1 MQPPCQRK
9 QVHLWIEASRGL
21 PWASAGIS
29 CCLVCT
35 LKRPFPP
42 FCCLFFHS
50 FVSLVAQ
57 GHCWLHTTAAEN
69 TQKRKTEKNMSTH
82 STWCV
87 HISGKCITYYICDTL
102 TVLSLWNM
110 VEKQDLRPVMQ
121 SGRWDKWALKYKWQ
135 LHESSICTKQS
146 VAEDLET
153 ENTFFPSFLQISDSV
168 DTVKWSSSN
177 LVCVSQSRKTSYILI
192 AFP

>member
-1 MQPPCQRK
+1 MNWGQQRTPLSLCWNQLLLSVHSEKTLSSLLLFILSLLREPCCTRSLLASHNCCRK
-9 QVHLWIEASRGL
+9 HTKKKNREKHVHAQHM
-21 PWASAGIS
+21 
-29 CCLVCT
+29 VCV
-35 LKRPFPP
+35 LY
-42 FCCLFFHS
+42 LAN
-50 FVSLVAQ
+50 V
-57 GHCWLHTTAAEN
+57 LH
-69 TQKRKTEKNMSTH
+69 
-82 STWCV
+82 
-87 HISGKCITYYICDTL
+87 ITYVIHWQYYH
-102 TVLSLWNM
+102 WNM